1 MKKKILFIISNFGE
15 GGVSKSLVNLL
26 NIIDSER
33 YDINVLACNP
43 SGLLT
48 PLVPKSVRIIS
59 DSRIAAL
66 TGGVS
71 GIKYLIRNGN
81 ISLAV
86 ASLFRIFI
94 SAFSK
99 ARSGLLLA
107 QLMPTIKE
115 SFDVII
121 DYNGQHQLYYMVDKL
136 NAPKKYTF
144 FHNDYSKW
152 PYYYK
157 TDKEYYPKVDGIYT
171 ISDICAESLRKYFPA
186 QANKIGVIPNL
197 TSLQVIE
204 SMANDECSPKIDTS
218 VPSIVTL
225 GHLCKRKGT
234 DLALHAALL
243 LKMKNIKY
251 NWYFI
256 GKNSNDIDYSGFI
269 TKNDLSGYVHLL
281 GLKINPYPYIS
292 QSTIFVLPSK
302 YEGKSIA
309 LDEAKLL
316 CKPVVVTNFSTVG
329 DQFTD
334 RHNASICQM
343 DADSLAAAIAELLS
357 DSTLRERYSQ
367 TLLRERR
374 DNSSEIQKLYALF
387 DE

>member
-26 NIIDSER
+26 NIIDNKR
-33 YDINVLACNP
+33 YEINVLACNP

-59 DSRIAAL
+59 DARISAL
-66 TGGVS
+66 TGGFR
-71 GIKYLIRNGN
+71 GLRDLIRNGN
-81 ISLAV
+81 ICLAI

-94 SAFSK
+94 SGFSK
-99 ARSGLLLA
+99 SKSGLLLA
-107 QLMPTIKE
+107 RLMPPIDGY
-115 SFDVII
+115 FDVII
-121 DYNGQHQLYYMVDKL
+121 DYNGQHQLYYMVNKL
-136 NAPKKYTF
+136 NALKKYTF

-152 PYYYK
+152 PYYYMA
-157 TDKEYYPKVDGIYT
+157 DKEYFPKVDGIYT

-204 SMANDECSPKIDTS
+204 GMANDEDAPEIDGS

-234 DLALHAALL
+234 DLALHAALI
-243 LKMKNIKY
+243 LKKKNIKY

-256 GKNSNDIDYSGFI
+256 GKNSNDVDYSGFI
-269 TKNDLSGYVHLL
+269 SKNDLSECVHLL
-281 GLKINPYPYIS
+281 GLKINPYPYIYK
-292 QSTIFVLPSK
+292 STLFVLPSK
-302 YEGKSIA
+302 FEGKSIA

-334 RHNASICQM
+334 RHNASICEM
-343 DADSLAAAIAELLS
+343 NADSLADAIAELLS